1 MFPEPTIKLRSRER
15 SLADAGRVVL
25 LQILIVA
32 SCCRVSGAEQPALI
46 PASGG
51 DAVTERAMMM
61 NIFRSFCTDCHGK
74 WKQEAGLDLRT
85 RESMLAGGKSGPAL
99 VSGDPQK
106 SLVYQRVAADEMPPR
121 KNLFGDENYA
131 YRPRADDIERL
142 HAWIAAGAVAEPS
155 TAGRRQAPA
164 VFPFI
169 DEEDRDLWA
178 FQLPRRPVEP
188 AVHSPHQPRTP
199 IDAFVLRRLESR
211 DLSYSPE
218 ADRLVLMR
226 RAYFDLIGLP
236 PSPRE
241 VDAYL
246 ADVQPA
252 AYERMIQRLLDSRHY
267 GERWGKYWLDAAGY
281 CDTQGVG
288 GGRDEHRKYM
298 WRYRDYVIRSLNAD
312 KPYDQFLLEQIAGDE
327 CVDYKSLE
335 SLTPDQIDKLIATGF
350 LRTAADGTDE
360 RANNKVPNR
369 MRVLN
374 RQIEIFSTAV
384 LGLTFECARCHDH
397 KFDPITQRDYY
408 SFAAIFRTAYDP
420 YDWRIPNVAI
430 FPGGISIA
438 KPYQRRL
445 YHPSIKPSA
454 QLEEYNAA
462 LRKTI
467 EEHQAALD
475 EKTALF
481 SKQLQRER
489 LASSKPTSTDDEQPL
504 PSPLEK
510 RRLLKAIDLS
520 EEQRSPALQKLWK
533 KYAELLKVE
542 TKQLEERYEE
552 YKKEAPPL
560 REKIDEAEKK
570 LLEEPVIHALF
581 DMGGEPTAVH
591 VLKRGDP
598 RVHGEQVLAGVPG
611 ALQRGL
617 KPYQVIKPTGGT
629 DTSGQ
634 RLALARWLVQPDHP
648 LTARVMVNRIWQHH
662 FGRGLVTP
670 DNLGSRSE
678 PPSHPLLLDWLAKEF
693 VDQGWKLKEMH
704 RLIMTSGVYRQNSMP
719 NARALQSDPDNVF
732 LSRYP
737 LRRLDAETIRDSL
750 LHVSGQLD
758 TTPFGPAV
766 EVKVASSGE
775 VTSHATSK
783 GFRRSVYMVQ
793 RHAHPLTMLELF
805 DAPAMLPNCLYRT
818 ETTVPTQALYLWN
831 SAMVRNCSTRFSE
844 IVLAAEPGAVD
855 RQIESIYRRALG
867 RLPTPHER
875 QRAQAVIADLAAG
888 WQEFSVD
895 DPTMAHRQALMTFC
909 HTVLNSPEFIYVD

>member
-1 MFPEPTIKLRSRER
+1 MKLRSTER
-15 SLADAGRVVL
+15 SLGDRGRVSL
-25 LQILIVA
+25 LQILIAA
-32 SCCRVSGAEQPALI
+32 SCCWVSGARQPAPI
-46 PASGG
+46 RASGT
-51 DAVTERAMMM
+51 DAVTEREMMM

-99 VSGDPQK
+99 VPGEPQK
-106 SLVYQRVAADEMPPR
+106 SLVYLRVNADEMPPR

-131 YRPRADDIERL
+131 YRPRADDIEKLR
-142 HAWIAAGAVAEPS
+142 AWIAAGAATEPS
-155 TAGRRQAPA
+155 KVAREHAAA
-164 VFPFI
+164 VFPSI
-169 DEEDRDLWA
+169 GDEGRDLWA
-178 FQLPRRPVEP
+178 FQLPRRPAEP
-188 AVHSPHQPRTP
+188 DVHSSHQLRTP

-211 DLSYSPE
+211 DLSYSAE

-236 PSPRE
+236 PSPGE
-241 VDAYL
+241 MDAYL
-246 ADVQPA
+246 ADVQPDS
-252 AYERMIQRLLDSRHY
+252 YERMIQRLLDSRHY

-288 GGRDEHRKYM
+288 GGRDEYRKYI
-298 WRYRDYVIRSLNAD
+298 WRYRDYVIRSINAD

-335 SLTPDQIDKLIATGF
+335 SLTPDQVDKLIATGF

-430 FPGGISIA
+430 FPGGISIP
-438 KPYQRRL
+438 KLYQRSL
-445 YHPSIKPSA
+445 YHRSITPSS

-467 EEHQAALD
+467 EEHQTVLD
-475 EKTALF
+475 EKTARF

-489 LASSKPTSTDDEQPL
+489 LTTSKPTSTDDEQPL
-504 PSPLEK
+504 PSPQEK
-510 RRLLKAIDLS
+510 RQLLEAIDLP
-520 EEQRSPALQKLWK
+520 EDQRNSPLQKLWK

-542 TKQLEERYEE
+542 TKQLEERYED
-552 YKKEAPPL
+552 YKKESPPL
-560 REKIDEAEKK
+560 RAKISEAQEK
-570 LLEEPVIHALF
+570 LLEEPMVHALF
-581 DMGGEPTAVH
+581 DMGGEPTAVY

-598 RVHGEQVLAGVPG
+598 RVHGEQVSAGVPG
-611 ALQRGL
+611 ALQQGL
-617 KPYQVIKPTGGT
+617 EPYQVIKPSGRT
-629 DTSGQ
+629 DTSGR

-662 FGRGLVTP
+662 FGRALVTP
-670 DNLGSRSE
+670 DNLGSGSE

-693 VDQGWKLKEMH
+693 VRQGWKLKEMH
-704 RLIMTSGVYRQNSMP
+704 RLIMTSGVYRQNSLP
-719 NARALQSDPDNVF
+719 NARAFQSDPDNVL
-732 LSRYP
+732 LSRFP

-758 TTPFGPAV
+758 TTPFGPADEV
-766 EVKVASSGE
+766 EVVSSGE
-775 VTSHATSK
+775 VISHATSK
-783 GFRRSVYMVQ
+783 GFRRSIYMMQ
-793 RHAHPLTMLELF
+793 LHAHPLTMLELF

-831 SAMVRNCSTRFSE
+831 SAMVRNCSTHFSE
-844 IVLAAEPGAVD
+844 IVLAAEPENVD
-855 RQIESIYRRALG
+855 RQIELIYRRALV

-875 QRAQAVIADLAAG
+875 QRAQAVIADFASR
-888 WQEFSVD
+888 WQEFSAD

-909 HTVLNSPEFIYVD
+909 HAVLNSPEFIYVD